1 MKWFRERSARNRLR
15 EEKEILEE
23 ELKRTARSLSYLRE
37 IWKTLARRSSALGGV
52 SYAHKQAAMFER
64 LEADCEKLRIK
75 GLEKSAMYKQWY
87 VFYHAFLNE
96 LLMIFFIGLL
106 RQLKDPSLHRQCW
119 RRRRFAPQ
127 LRTPSLPLLS

>member
-1 MKWFRERSARNRLR
+1 VKWFRERSARNRLR

-23 ELKRTARSLSYLRE
+23 ELKRTAHSFSYLRGM
-37 IWKTLARRSSALGGV
+37 WKTLAGRSSALGEA

-87 VFYHAFLNE
+87 AFLHACCIN
-96 LLMIFFIGLL
+96 
-106 RQLKDPSLHRQCW
+106 C
-119 RRRRFAPQ
+119 
-127 LRTPSLPLLS
+127 